1 MSKEKRILLSNKKAP
16 PRKKIK
22 RSVWVRAVALLV
34 VIGMILIMVISALL
48 PVFTSQAAGHW
59 PDSIE
64 VASDAAIVM
73 DADTGV
79 ILYAKDENTPYYPA
93 SITKILTTLL
103 AVENSDMD
111 EIVTFSKDA
120 VEKNEGNNSHI
131 SRDIGEQ
138 MTMEQC
144 LYAVMLESANECAY
158 AVAEHVAGDVGSFV
172 DMMNG
177 RAEALG
183 CQNTH
188 FNNTNGLPDE
198 DHYVSAYDMALIAR
212 EAFSNDTFRAIAGT
226 RAYSIP
232 PTNTHNVVTPL
243 NNHHAMINNYKT
255 NAYLYEGCLGGKT
268 GYTDA
273 AGYTLVTYASRGDMT
288 LVCVVLSAPQ
298 DGYYTDTINLFNYC
312 FDNFMFYPIADR
324 EDLFGKDAAKTGTLA
339 ENVNLVTVSEDS
351 RIVLPKAA
359 QFSDATYE
367 VVPVKGEDRDV
378 IGEIRYTYA
387 DHYVGKG
394 ELVYRTTDVQGY
406 PFSNIMG
413 EEQYLQ
419 VDILLVMLAV
429 AGVSA
434 AAFILLRLRSWSSD
448 QIVRHRRLHTEA
460 KMMEFK
466 GTVIKRAASRR
477 RRRR

>member
-1 MSKEKRILLSNKKAP
+1 
-16 PRKKIK
+16 
-22 RSVWVRAVALLV
+22 
-34 VIGMILIMVISALL
+34 MILIMLISALL
-48 PVFTSQAAGHW
+48 PVIAASAAGYW

-79 ILYAKDENTPYYPA
+79 ILYAKDEHTPYYPA

-103 AVENSDMD
+103 AIENSSMD

-120 VEKNEGNNSHI
+120 VEKNEGKNSHI
-131 SRDIGEQ
+131 SRDIGEK

-158 AVAEHVAGDVGSFV
+158 AVGEHVAGDIGSFV
-172 DMMNG
+172 DMMND
-177 RAEALG
+177 RAKELG
-183 CQNTH
+183 CKNTH
-188 FNNTNGLPDE
+188 FNNANGLPDE

-212 EAFSNDTFRAIAGT
+212 EAFSDDTFQTITGT

-232 PTNTHNVVTPL
+232 PTNTHNVPTPL

-273 AGYTLVTYASRGDMT
+273 AGYTLVTYARRGDMT
-288 LVCVVLSAPQ
+288 LVCVVLSSTQ
-298 DGYYTDTINLFNYC
+298 ESYYTDTINLFNYC
-312 FDNFMFYPIADR
+312 FDNFMFYPVAGQ
-324 EDLFGKDAAKTGTLA
+324 EDLFGKEAAKTGLLA
-339 ENVNLVTVSEDS
+339 ENVNLVTVSEGS

-359 QFSDATYE
+359 QVNHATYE
-367 VVPVKGEDRDV
+367 VVPVKSKNRDV

-394 ELVYRTTDVQGY
+394 ELLYRTTDVEGY
-406 PFSNIMG
+406 PFSNLEG
-413 EEQYLQ
+413 EEEYLQ
-419 VDILLVMLAV
+419 IDILFVAIAV
-429 AGVSA
+429 VSVTA
-434 AAFILLRLRSWSSD
+434 AVIVFLRLRSWSSD
-448 QIVRHRRLHTEA
+448 EIVRRRRLHTEA

-466 GTVIKRAASRR
+466 GTVIKRNIDRRGRR
-477 RRRR
+477 RKR